1 MTERARWAL
10 QDCKGAALELR
21 QNDDV
26 FAWRRRWLTV
36 VTLLRAIGHILKNV
50 DRKQSQDNAHAIDLW
65 WQELSKNKLGNEI
78 FWKFINKERNSI
90 LKEYLTEGSFKASIT
105 TYHTTNESIGST
117 SSHFEDGHFKG
128 RSTLEVV
135 EEAIE
140 WWEIQLDA
148 IDAYASK

>member
-10 QDCKGAALELR
+10 QDCKDAALELR

-50 DRKQSQDNAHAIDLW
+50 DSKQTPNYEHAVDLW
-65 WQELSKNKLGNEI
+65 WKELSKNRFSNEI
-78 FWKFINKERNSI
+78 FWKFINSERNSI
-90 LKEYLTEGSFKASIT
+90 LKEYRTEGSFKARVT
-105 TYHTTNESIGST
+105 THYTTNVTIGST
-117 SSHFEDGHFKG
+117 SSHFEKGHFKG
-128 RSTLEVV
+128 RATLEVV